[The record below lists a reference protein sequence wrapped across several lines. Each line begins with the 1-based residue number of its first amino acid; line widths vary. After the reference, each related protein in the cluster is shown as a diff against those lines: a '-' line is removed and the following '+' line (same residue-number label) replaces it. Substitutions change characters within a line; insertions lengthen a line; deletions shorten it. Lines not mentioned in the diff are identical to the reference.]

1 MKRRLILRWVF
12 LTILL
17 GYGIWRMRPANF
29 LESTKDDSFFEI
41 PLPTAIAKEDN
52 LGYTLQSEKAQ
63 ALIKLIASYEGENVG
78 WKRFYR
84 YYLSDFYRLKEVKQ
98 INLKLLPEDG
108 WTRVEE
114 GLEKSIQI
122 WSIYDLNLDEF
133 FSGMQMQELLQKVEE
148 DWYLPELISKINTQE
163 WAIDSYQW
171 SEGANARTD
180 SKKINTF
187 LTILGVYYY
196 HTAEAEKGQEALTA
210 ALLLNLKQAKFNNSI
225 ETAVAFSKISKTLE
239 AIHYLKE
246 KNLIPEEHLQTLSAL
261 FDSYHQDPT
270 LLSEHMLKLDYQGL
284 KKMVLM
290 IPSRTG
296 EESWKW
302 RTPLFDL
309 HETLAWL
316 KSLYELASTVESTN
330 SALFEARQ
338 HKLDARCSWETGM
351 AKENEHYLVHHYRI
365 SLWEPLVSA
374 LWRKNAVG
382 TQILCSLYP
391 RTDVS
396 YYENMYQLK
405 DQIFWEE

>member
-1 MKRRLILRWVF
+1 
-12 LTILL
+12 
-17 GYGIWRMRPANF
+17 MRPADF
-29 LESTKDDSFFEI
+29 PESTKDDSFFEI
-41 PLPTAIAKEDN
+41 PLPAPIVKEDN

-63 ALIKLIASYEGENVG
+63 ALMKLIASYDTENVNP
-78 WKRFYR
+78 KRFYR

-148 DWYLPELISKINTQE
+148 NWYLPELISKIKTQE
-163 WAIDSYQW
+163 WVIDDYGW
-171 SEGANARTD
+171 FEGANTRKD
-180 SKKINTF
+180 DEKISTF
-187 LTILGVYYY
+187 LTILGIYYY

-210 ALLLNLKQAKFNNSI
+210 ALLLNLKKGKFNNSI
-225 ETAVAFSKISKTLE
+225 ETAVAFSKIPKTLE

-246 KNLIPEEHLQTLSAL
+246 KNLIPEEHLQTLSSFLDAY
-261 FDSYHQDPT
+261 DQDPM
-270 LLSEHMLKLDYQGL
+270 LLSQHMLKLDYQGH

>member
-1 MKRRLILRWVF
+1 
-12 LTILL
+12 
-17 GYGIWRMRPANF
+17 MRPADF
-29 LESTKDDSFFEI
+29 PESTKDDSFFEI
-41 PLPTAIAKEDN
+41 PLPAPIVKEDN

-63 ALIKLIASYEGENVG
+63 ALMKLIASYDTENVNP
-78 WKRFYR
+78 KRFYR

-148 DWYLPELISKINTQE
+148 NWYLPELISKIKTQE
-163 WAIDSYQW
+163 WVIDDYGW
-171 SEGANARTD
+171 FEGANTRKD
-180 SKKINTF
+180 DEKISTF
-187 LTILGVYYY
+187 LTILGIYYY

-261 FDSYHQDPT
+261 FDSYHQDPM
-270 LLSEHMLKLDYQGL
+270 LLSQHMLKLDYQGH

>member
-1 MKRRLILRWVF
+1 
-12 LTILL
+12 
-17 GYGIWRMRPANF
+17 MRPANF
-29 LESTKDDSFFEI
+29 PESTKDDSFFEI
-41 PLPTAIAKEDN
+41 PLPAPIVKEDN

-63 ALIKLIASYEGENVG
+63 ALMKLIASYDTENVNP
-78 WKRFYR
+78 KRFDR
-84 YYLSDFYRLKEVKQ
+84 YYLSDFYNLKEMKVAH
-98 INLKLLPEDG
+98 LKLLPEE
-108 WTRVEE
+108 TRARVEE
-114 GLEKSIQI
+114 NIDHAVQI
-122 WSIYDLNLDEF
+122 WSNYDLNLDEF

-148 DWYLPELISKINTQE
+148 NWYLPELISKIKTQE
-163 WAIDSYQW
+163 WVIDDYGW
-171 SEGANARTD
+171 FEGANTRKD
-180 SKKINTF
+180 DEKISTF
-187 LTILGVYYY
+187 LTILGIYYY

-261 FDSYHQDPT
+261 FDSYHQDPM
-270 LLSEHMLKLDYQGL
+270 LLSQHMLKLDYQGH

>member
-1 MKRRLILRWVF
+1 
-12 LTILL
+12 
-17 GYGIWRMRPANF
+17 MRPADF
-29 LESTKDDSFFEI
+29 PESTKDDSFFEI
-41 PLPTAIAKEDN
+41 PLPAPIVKEDN

-63 ALIKLIASYEGENVG
+63 ALMKLIASYDTENVNP
-78 WKRFYR
+78 KRFYR

-114 GLEKSIQI
+114 WLEKSIQI

-148 DWYLPELISKINTQE
+148 NWYLPELISKIKTQE
-163 WAIDSYQW
+163 WVIDDYGW
-171 SEGANARTD
+171 FEGANTRKD
-180 SKKINTF
+180 DEKISTF
-187 LTILGVYYY
+187 LTILGIYYY

-246 KNLIPEEHLQTLSAL
+246 KNLIPEEHLQTLSSFLDAY
-261 FDSYHQDPT
+261 DQDPM
-270 LLSEHMLKLDYQGL
+270 LLSQHMLKLDYQGH

>member
-1 MKRRLILRWVF
+1 
-12 LTILL
+12 
-17 GYGIWRMRPANF
+17 MRPANF
-29 LESTKDDSFFEI
+29 PESTKDDSFFEI
-41 PLPTAIAKEDN
+41 PLPAPIVKEDN

-63 ALIKLIASYEGENVG
+63 ALMKLIASYDTENVNP
-78 WKRFYR
+78 KRFYR

-148 DWYLPELISKINTQE
+148 NWYLPELISKIKTQE
-163 WAIDSYQW
+163 WVIDDYGW
-171 SEGANARTD
+171 FEGANTRKD
-180 SKKINTF
+180 DEKISTF
-187 LTILGVYYY
+187 LTILGIYYY

-261 FDSYHQDPT
+261 FDSYHQDPM
-270 LLSEHMLKLDYQGL
+270 LLSQHMLKLDYQGH

-290 IPSRTG
+290 IPSQTG
-296 EESWKW
+296 EESWKG